1 MNKVFL
7 RLGLPVCIFA
17 VLLMALYADTA
28 SSLVLT
34 WYRSG
39 TYAHGFLILPISLWL
54 TWEKRSILANTS
66 VKANFWVILFL
77 PPVAAIWVLAQLID
91 VLVVQQ
97 LALVSL
103 LVLGIWA
110 IVGNAVVRVLSF
122 PLFFLFL
129 GVPMGED
136 LVAPLMEFTAS
147 STVKMIQ
154 MTGIPVYREGM
165 FFSLPSGNW
174 SVVEACSGVR
184 YLIASFTLGL
194 LYAYLTYRSLSK
206 RLLFILAAIL
216 VPIAANSLR
225 AYGIVMLGH
234 LSGMTV
240 AVGVDHLIY
249 GWIFFGFVMVLL
261 FWFGSLWR
269 EDNDGLGA
277 VETTESASEP
287 MVVSNKLSHRS
298 GAAVV
303 VVLAVASVGP
313 LFVAVQSN
321 QTNHTALM
329 YNATIAAPAAADSW
343 ALSPQTAWSWRPVNA
358 VADRELVQFYQRN
371 GKTVALY
378 ISQYYEQSQG
388 SELAAE
394 GRRFFDNKLNWK
406 MASQSKTDV
415 SFPSGQVEVD
425 EVTMRNRTDRIQ
437 IWSWYRVGQSYT
449 ANLYATKMLELWEK
463 LNQSKRGASRIVLA
477 VNVTDGEDA
486 SAILQSFLDAHLA
499 GISTSLDSP
508 LVE

>member
-1 MNKVFL
+1 MNKVFF
-7 RLGLPVCIFA
+7 RLGLPASIFA

-28 SSLVLT
+28 SSLLLT
-34 WYRSG
+34 WYRTG

-54 TWEKRSILANTS
+54 TWEKRSVLANTP
-66 VKANFWVILFL
+66 VKANFWLILSL
-77 PPVAAIWVLAQLID
+77 PPVVAIWIFGQLVD

-129 GVPMGED
+129 GVPMGEG
-136 LVAPLMEFTAS
+136 LVAPLMELTAS

-216 VPIAANSLR
+216 VPIAANSVR

-234 LSGMTV
+234 LSGMTI
-240 AVGVDHLIY
+240 ATGVDHLIY
-249 GWIFFGFVMVLL
+249 GWVFFGFVMFLL
-261 FWFGSLWR
+261 FWIGSCWS
-269 EDNDGLGA
+269 DDDVVVS
-277 VETTESASEP
+277 VETTTPSSELP
-287 MVVSNKLSHRS
+287 GGWSQLWHRPS
-298 GAAVV
+298 LAVV
-303 VVLAVASVGP
+303 IGLVVVSVGP
-313 LFVAVQSN
+313 LFIAIQA
-321 QTNHTALM
+321 NHTSPK
-329 YNATIAAPAAADSW
+329 YSATIAVPAAAEGW
-343 ALSPQTAWSWRPVNA
+343 TLSAQTAWPWRPVNA
-358 VADRELVQFYQRN
+358 VADRELVQFYHHN

-378 ISQYYEQSQG
+378 ISQYYDQTQG
-388 SELAAE
+388 SELAAG

-406 MASQSKTDV
+406 ITAQSKTEV

-425 EVTMRNRTDRIQ
+425 EVTMSNRIDRIQ
-437 IWSWYRVGQSYT
+437 VWSWYRIGQSFT

-463 LNQSKRGASRIVLA
+463 LNQSERGSSRIVLA
-477 VNVTDGEDA
+477 VNIADGEDA
-486 SAILQSFLDAHLA
+486 SGILQSFLDAHLA
-499 GISTSLDSP
+499 GITTSLDSP